1 MSDPQRRSRS
11 PPGSLTRQDTIVNE
25 AIEQLSA
32 GLTRVHIAGVQGS
45 TIRKALR
52 TRPDLFIIEDRV
64 SARGKMAFNVRFTEA
79 TVWRSLCSPS
89 HDHPVGHYH
98 RAINPFKDGRI

>member
-1 MSDPQRRSRS
+1 MC
-11 PPGSLTRQDTIVNE
+11 E

-32 GLTRVHIAGVQGS
+32 GLTRVHIAGVNGS

-52 TRPDLFIIEDRV
+52 TRPDLFNIEDRV
-64 SARGKMAFNVRFTEA
+64 SARGKMAFNVRFTEEA
-79 TVWRSLCSPS
+79 QSGRSAYKPS

-98 RAINPFKDGRI
+98 RAVNPFKDGRI